1 MEFLIFVCE
10 KRKMY
15 EMKMDNLLV
24 DVEIFSFYGKENL
37 FQAEFQQN
45 KTKLW
50 SSFLTHKLT
59 RHIRGGGGG
68 VNVQGFLSRGFSSG
82 GLCPSVLGV
91 GIKRYCL

>member
-15 EMKMDNLLV
+15 EMKMDNLRV

-45 KTKLW
+45 KRKLW
-50 SSFLTHKLT
+50 SSFLTDKQT
-59 RHIRGGGGG
+59 RNIVG
-68 VNVQGFLSRGFSSG
+68 VYVQGFLSRGFSSG

-91 GIKRYCL
+91 CIKRYCL